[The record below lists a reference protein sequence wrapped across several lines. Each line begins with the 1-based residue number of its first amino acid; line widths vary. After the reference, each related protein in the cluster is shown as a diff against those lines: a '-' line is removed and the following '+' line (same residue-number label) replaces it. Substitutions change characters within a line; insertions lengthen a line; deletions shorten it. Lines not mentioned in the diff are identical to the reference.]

1 MGAGNRVEVTAGFC
15 ILWAMMIL
23 TLPLKFLLAAM
34 TAAMIH
40 EVCHILAV
48 WFTGGRI
55 LGFTLGAGGLTMDV
69 APMPPGVE
77 LICALAGPGGS
88 LLLGLAPVP
97 ELAVCGL
104 IQGLFNLIPLMPM
117 DGGRAL
123 GCLLELTVPG
133 HQGSIQNTLEFLV
146 LGVLMGLILV
156 FRAGLAGFG
165 VWMLLVMRKFPC
177 KPWGKAVQ

>member
-1 MGAGNRVEVTAGFC
+1 M
-15 ILWAMMIL
+15 
-23 TLPLKFLLAAM
+23 TLL
-34 TAAMIH
+34 
-40 EVCHILAV
+40 
-48 WFTGGRI
+48 
-55 LGFTLGAGGLTMDV
+55 
-69 APMPPGVE
+69 PMPPGAE

-88 LLLGLAPVP
+88 LLLGLAPIP

-177 KPWGKAVQ
+177 KQGRKALQ

>member
-1 MGAGNRVEVTAGFC
+1 MGARNRVEVTAGFC
-15 ILWAMMIL
+15 ILWAMLIL

-48 WFTGGRI
+48 RFTGGQI
-55 LGFTLGAGGLTMDV
+55 LGLTLGTGGLTMDV
-69 APMPPGVE
+69 APMPPGAE
-77 LICALAGPGGS
+77 LLCALAGPIGS
-88 LLLGLAPVP
+88 LFLGLVPIP
-97 ELAVCGL
+97 ELAVCGV

-123 GCLLELTVPG
+123 GCLLELTVPD
-133 HQGSIQNTLEFLV
+133 HRPRIQNMLEFLV
-146 LGVLMGLILV
+146 LGVLLGLILA
-156 FRAGLAGFG
+156 FRVGLAGFG